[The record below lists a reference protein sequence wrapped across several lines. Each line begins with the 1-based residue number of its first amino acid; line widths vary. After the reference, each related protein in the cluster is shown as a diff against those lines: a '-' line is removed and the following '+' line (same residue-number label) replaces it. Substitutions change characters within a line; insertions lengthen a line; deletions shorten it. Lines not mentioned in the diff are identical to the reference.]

1 MINPY
6 FELKKSLS
14 VYYPNVEDSELNDI
28 TNDFI
33 KFFSELA
40 EVMSEDDKTTSGTQD
55 T

>member
-14 VYYPNVEDSELNDI
+14 VYYPGVEDSELNDI

-40 EVMSEDDKTTSGTQD
+40 EILGEDDKTTSCPQD